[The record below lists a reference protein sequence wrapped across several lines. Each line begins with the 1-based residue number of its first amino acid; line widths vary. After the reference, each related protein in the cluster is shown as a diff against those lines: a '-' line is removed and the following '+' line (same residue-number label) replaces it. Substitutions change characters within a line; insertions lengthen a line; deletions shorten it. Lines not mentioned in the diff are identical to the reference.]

1 MSNDERE
8 VTLDTLVVELKAN
21 AETEHE
27 FARRVAL
34 VCAELADRSLGNSE
48 RRPAPRFDRAQGCER
63 LTPCIIGSRSHL
75 PTFMTQKQDRPDV
88 DRLRSAIR
96 SVIVA
101 ARAEAAAF
109 QKAADECDDDS
120 MKALRETH
128 LQELNAVQAL
138 LASLELFERRVLS
151 K

>member
-1 MSNDERE
+1 
-8 VTLDTLVVELKAN
+8 
-21 AETEHE
+21 
-27 FARRVAL
+27 
-34 VCAELADRSLGNSE
+34 
-48 RRPAPRFDRAQGCER
+48 
-63 LTPCIIGSRSHL
+63 
-75 PTFMTQKQDRPDV
+75 MTQKQDRPDV